1 MPVLK
6 REAMYYQKLGS
17 KTLRCELC
25 PHFCEIL
32 DSEKG
37 LCNSRQNESG
47 LLYATNYGQT
57 VALALDP
64 IEKKPLYHYR
74 PGSKILSL
82 GPNSCNL
89 SCKFCQN
96 YQISQYESSTVALSL
111 KALQECVEKYSPDLK
126 QVAFTYTEPITWY
139 EYIMDFAEA
148 YPDHS
153 IIMISNGFIN
163 PAPLAQL
170 LPHISAMNIDLKG
183 MQDSFYRDYCG
194 GRLQPV
200 INSIEACYQANVH
213 LEITFLVI
221 PGLNDKEADI
231 QAMASFIAGIDP
243 EIPLHVSAYHP
254 SFKMTNT
261 ASGIEDIHRAVSI
274 AREKLVYVYGG
285 NILGDDLQQTVC
297 KNCGAT
303 VISRTYAGI
312 KSRVSANGLCPQC
325 QNRVFGVYGA

>member
-82 GPNSCNL
+82 GLNSCNL

-96 YQISQYESSTVALSL
+96 YQISQY
-111 KALQECVEKYSPDLK
+111 
-126 QVAFTYTEPITWY
+126 
-139 EYIMDFAEA
+139 
-148 YPDHS
+148 
-153 IIMISNGFIN
+153 
-163 PAPLAQL
+163 
-170 LPHISAMNIDLKG
+170 
-183 MQDSFYRDYCG
+183 
-194 GRLQPV
+194 
-200 INSIEACYQANVH
+200 
-213 LEITFLVI
+213 
-221 PGLNDKEADI
+221 
-231 QAMASFIAGIDP
+231 
-243 EIPLHVSAYHP
+243 
-254 SFKMTNT
+254 
-261 ASGIEDIHRAVSI
+261 
-274 AREKLVYVYGG
+274 
-285 NILGDDLQQTVC
+285 
-297 KNCGAT
+297 
-303 VISRTYAGI
+303 
-312 KSRVSANGLCPQC
+312 
-325 QNRVFGVYGA
+325 